1 MKKNTTWQEEFK
13 SLEKDSKYK
22 NLVSHIK
29 DLEEQIEALKIKNNG
44 NEKIIKD
51 FKKSEDQ
58 SKEYEDKKAEDFYD
72 VIFKINSIINL
83 SEGWDILMTEEGEKN
98 YGTFSKQSII
108 RIGVIGNE
116 NKGKT
121 TILKKLSDFNL
132 PTGYSIKTEGL
143 SIKYPQ
149 LKDHP
154 NLKLALLDS
163 AGLETP
169 ILNFQK
175 DNNIEVEFI
184 EKARDKLLTE
194 VFLQNFI
201 IQNSDLLLLVFGKL
215 SFEEQKLLEKIKR
228 DMKNIKRKESL
239 FVIHNLKKFE
249 RKSQVENY
257 IKEILLN
264 SSTFNI
270 ESSTLINKYKNE
282 STWEYFYEP
291 NSNPK
296 IFHLIFAKEG
306 TEAGDFYNQNSIN
319 YILNKTSDITDR
331 RSFNIINSI
340 IDTFCLVSE
349 SILEEPLKKEEDIL
363 LQDKKIKLNSNKE
376 KHIKLKKCLI
386 DEIGFS
392 NFLSNGFEPKYEY
405 YISDDKLIISLE
417 MPGKFEKTKYAKESK
432 GSYTYIKISGIKMN
446 EKEDNLKKNEQK
458 ENSFNNKEYGEFNT
472 TIKLENIS
480 LDSEKP
486 KISKKDG
493 ITTFI
498 FQIKKDEEET
508 EF

>member
-169 ILNFQK
+169 VLNFQK

-215 SFEEQKLLEKIKR
+215 SFEEQKLLERKNKKR
-228 DMKNIKRKESL
+228 YE
-239 FVIHNLKKFE
+239 
-249 RKSQVENY
+249 
-257 IKEILLN
+257 
-264 SSTFNI
+264 
-270 ESSTLINKYKNE
+270 KYKKKRIIIC
-282 STWEYFYEP
+282 
-291 NSNPK
+291 NS
-296 IFHLIFAKEG
+296 
-306 TEAGDFYNQNSIN
+306 
-319 YILNKTSDITDR
+319 
-331 RSFNIINSI
+331 
-340 IDTFCLVSE
+340 
-349 SILEEPLKKEEDIL
+349 
-363 LQDKKIKLNSNKE
+363 
-376 KHIKLKKCLI
+376 
-386 DEIGFS
+386 
-392 NFLSNGFEPKYEY
+392 
-405 YISDDKLIISLE
+405 
-417 MPGKFEKTKYAKESK
+417 
-432 GSYTYIKISGIKMN
+432 
-446 EKEDNLKKNEQK
+446 
-458 ENSFNNKEYGEFNT
+458 
-472 TIKLENIS
+472 
-480 LDSEKP
+480 
-486 KISKKDG
+486 
-493 ITTFI
+493 
-498 FQIKKDEEET
+498 
-508 EF
+508 

>member
-1 MKKNTTWQEEFK
+1 M
-13 SLEKDSKYK
+13 SLEEAIKHLSKDKDNKYGI
-22 NLVSHIK
+22 LIEHIK
-29 DLEEQIEALKIKNNG
+29 EMDKKIEAF
-44 NEKIIKD
+44 EKIIKD
-51 FKKSEDQ
+51 KDKMIEKLKKSEDQ

-215 SFEEQKLLEKIKR
+215 SFEEQKLLEKVKR
-228 DMKNIKRKESL
+228 DMKNL
-239 FVIHNLKKFE
+239 
-249 RKSQVENY
+249 
-257 IKEILLN
+257 
-264 SSTFNI
+264 
-270 ESSTLINKYKNE
+270 
-282 STWEYFYEP
+282 
-291 NSNPK
+291 
-296 IFHLIFAKEG
+296 
-306 TEAGDFYNQNSIN
+306 
-319 YILNKTSDITDR
+319 
-331 RSFNIINSI
+331 
-340 IDTFCLVSE
+340 
-349 SILEEPLKKEEDIL
+349 
-363 LQDKKIKLNSNKE
+363 KE
-376 KHIKLKKCLI
+376 KNHYL
-386 DEIGFS
+386 
-392 NFLSNGFEPKYEY
+392 
-405 YISDDKLIISLE
+405 
-417 MPGKFEKTKYAKESK
+417 
-432 GSYTYIKISGIKMN
+432 
-446 EKEDNLKKNEQK
+446 
-458 ENSFNNKEYGEFNT
+458 
-472 TIKLENIS
+472 
-480 LDSEKP
+480 
-486 KISKKDG
+486 
-493 ITTFI
+493 
-498 FQIKKDEEET
+498 
-508 EF
+508 